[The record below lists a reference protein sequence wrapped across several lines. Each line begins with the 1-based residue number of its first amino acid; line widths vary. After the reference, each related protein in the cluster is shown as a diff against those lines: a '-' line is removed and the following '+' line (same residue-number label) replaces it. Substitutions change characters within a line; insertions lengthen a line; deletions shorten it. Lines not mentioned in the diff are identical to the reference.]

1 MWPRQ
6 RTTGHGARPALW
18 LAVGAGSPVPPAPGP
33 RSPPR
38 ARARDARLHRSP
50 PAPLRR
56 ARCPVYRHPAS
67 GVSAWMR
74 GSRRYAGFCAAR
86 CARPARRRAP
96 GSSTSAIGRCC
107 STRARMR
114 RSLASNS
121 KPFTAVGAL
130 RRLGPGARLATVVLG
145 VGELRPDRTFRG
157 DLYLK
162 GSGDPS
168 LSRAGLRVLAHPARR
183 PARDPTRDRP
193 DRR

>member
-1 MWPRQ
+1 VATATHDWARRAASVVARGRSRVAGAAGAWAAITASGESAGRASAPIAAGAATAGALPRLPPSGVRRQ
-6 RTTGHGARPALW
+6 RL
-18 LAVGAGSPVPPAPGP
+18 
-33 RSPPR
+33 
-38 ARARDARLHRSP
+38 DARES
-50 PAPLRR
+50 ALRR
-56 ARCPVYRHPAS
+56 ILRRTLRQTGPAS
-67 GVSAWMR
+67 GAWVFDVSDR
-74 GSRRYAGFCAAR
+74 QVLFE
-86 CARPARRRAP
+86 
-96 GSSTSAIGRCC
+96 
-107 STRARMR
+107 TRARMR

-145 VGELRPDRTFRG
+145 DGELRPDRTFRG